1 MLALLTAFA
10 ESPSVRRLESPV
22 RLGVIC
28 AYARQRELL
37 LEEFDALCKKR
48 SESWDQSGLQVEIKT
63 IDAVQGREYP
73 VTIVCLVRRDGLPG
87 FLAAPNR
94 INVALS
100 RAQRQLIILGTRDS
114 LTSAKMSEGAPHMKK
129 LVAYC
134 QELRRIKPWS
144 EVRL

>member
-1 MLALLTAFA
+1 MCRRTLAAQPLKRMVL
-10 ESPSVRRLESPV
+10 SV
-22 RLGVIC
+22 
-28 AYARQRELL
+28 A
-37 LEEFDALCKKR
+37 FDAFCKR
-48 SESWDQSGLQVEIKT
+48 RQESWDLSGLQVEIKT

-100 RAQRQLIILGTRDS
+100 RAQRQLIILGTKDS
-114 LTSAKMSEGAPHMKK
+114 LTSAKMSEGAPHMPK